1 MAVGVESS
9 LPRVLLSFLATPLGQ
24 GGGSEQMVS
33 LQCQVCSTPYT
44 VCGTGL
50 FGLCRTPPI
59 PCPRAPPAHCVPPS
73 SPHAR
78 DAGGERLGKKNP
90 SARQSPPPARCSWGA
105 RSSSPLTPIAWQ
117 PTDRLLAPFAAAHAH
132 LLLLL
137 SLFSFLTL
145 CGFHGLLFSGYP
157 RSPLVSQPP
166 GRLSSF
172 PTIWGTLGVSFHN
185 RNHLLA
191 SWDSKL

>member
-90 SARQSPPPARCSWGA
+90 SARQSPPPGQMLVTRTFLLSFDSHRLAATG
-105 RSSSPLTPIAWQ
+105 SPTRPS
-117 PTDRLLAPFAAAHAH
+117 AAAHAH

-145 CGFHGLLFSGYP
+145 CGFHGLLSSGYR

-172 PTIWGTLGVSFHN
+172 PTIWGNSRRFFP
-185 RNHLLA
+185 
-191 SWDSKL
+191 